1 MVEREME
8 ANDMMLETR
17 KKMWKNQSK
26 LQFASSVQQ
35 DGLRGWCRVSF
46 K

>member
-8 ANDMMLETR
+8 ANDMMLETG
-17 KKMWKNQSK
+17 KKISKTQSK

-35 DGLRGWCRVSF
+35 DGQGIGIG
-46 K
+46 